1 MSLPLTKSRKSSSIS
16 RSERKRLNALQAQAK
31 RIRRIAVRIL
41 NPLPG
46 GTTHTSLEAAVRHV
60 ARGAAEWVTAAGGER
75 CIEFG
80 GHQREA
86 AERTQR
92 EIHSTLASDAQIRE
106 LPLLK
111 PREMLAPVQRRY
123 FWSKRSVDPR
133 FRASDVNQPYKPPFK
148 PENA

>member
-1 MSLPLTKSRKSSSIS
+1 MRRQSI
-16 RSERKRLNALQAQAK
+16 
-31 RIRRIAVRIL
+31 RIL
-41 NPLPG
+41 NPIPG
-46 GTTHTSLEAAVRHV
+46 GVTRLSLEACVRHV

-80 GHQREA
+80 GYQREA

-92 EIHSTLASDAQIRE
+92 EIHSTIALDAQIRE

-123 FWSKRSVDPR
+123 FGSKRSVDPR
-133 FRASDVNQPYKPPFK
+133 FRVSDVNKPYRGGPIDT
-148 PENA
+148 

>member
-1 MSLPLTKSRKSSSIS
+1 M
-16 RSERKRLNALQAQAK
+16 
-31 RIRRIAVRIL
+31 RRVSVRIL
-41 NPLPG
+41 NPIPG
-46 GTTHTSLEAAVRHV
+46 GVTRLSLEACVRHV

-80 GHQREA
+80 GHAREA

-92 EIHSTLASDAQIRE
+92 EIHSTIALDAQIRE

-123 FWSKRSVDPR
+123 FGSKRSVDPR
-133 FRASDVNQPYKPPFK
+133 FRVANVNKPYKPCPT
-148 PENA
+148 ENT

>member
-1 MSLPLTKSRKSSSIS
+1 M
-16 RSERKRLNALQAQAK
+16 
-31 RIRRIAVRIL
+31 RIL

-46 GTTHTSLEAAVRHV
+46 GVTRISLEACVRHV

-92 EIHSTLASDAQIRE
+92 EIHSTLSDESAMRE

-111 PREMLAPVQRRY
+111 TREMLAPVQRRY
-123 FWSKRSVDPR
+123 FGSKRSVDPR
-133 FRASDVNQPYKPPFK
+133 FRASDVNKPYTPIKA
-148 PENA
+148 END

>member
-1 MSLPLTKSRKSSSIS
+1 MQ
-16 RSERKRLNALQAQAK
+16 SEAR
-31 RIRRIAVRIL
+31 RIRRQTVRIL

-46 GTTHTSLEAAVRHV
+46 GVTRLSLDVAVRHV

-92 EIHSTLASDAQIRE
+92 EIHSTLSDEAAMRE
-106 LPLLK
+106 LPLMK

-123 FWSKRSVDPR
+123 FGSKRSVDPR
-133 FRASDVNQPYKPPFK
+133 FRVSDVNKPYKPPFK

>member
-1 MSLPLTKSRKSSSIS
+1 M
-16 RSERKRLNALQAQAK
+16 QAEAR
-31 RIRRIAVRIL
+31 RIRRQTVRIL
-41 NPLPG
+41 NPIAG
-46 GTTHTSLEAAVRHV
+46 GVARLSLEACVRHV

-106 LPLLK
+106 LPLMK
-111 PREMLAPVQRRY
+111 PREMLAPVARRY
-123 FWSKRSVDPR
+123 FGSKRSVDPR
-133 FRASDVNQPYKPPFK
+133 FRVSDVNKPYEPTQS
-148 PENA
+148 

>member
-1 MSLPLTKSRKSSSIS
+1 VSLPLRKSKSSSIS

-80 GHQREA
+80 GHQRAA

-92 EIHSTLASDAQIRE
+92 EIHSTLATDGEMKQ

-111 PREMLAPVQRRY
+111 PREMLAPSPRRH
-123 FWSKRSVDPR
+123 FWSKSSVDPR
-133 FRASDVNQPYKPPFK
+133 FRASDVNKPHVPRK
-148 PENA
+148 VEE